1 MECIVDKA
9 KDEIYAFYDHLNN
22 NTSHLTSRDDIC
34 TPMACVDRMI
44 DSVPDELW
52 RRDDT
57 NILDPCCGNGNF
69 VAGCLQKTD
78 IDNIYANE
86 QSPIR
91 YQNCL
96 DLLHPTHSSCSDY
109 LCYGDG
115 KTRFSL
121 IIGNPP
127 YSGGANK
134 NRSLY
139 QKFIRHS
146 IGLLEDGGYLCFV
159 TPNSWMSYNNDN
171 ETLHRLLE
179 GGSFVSID
187 NDAKRYFGGVG
198 SSFVIFVWQKG
209 VMGNCTKVTNA
220 FLKRDVQ
227 DGVRLHSDL
236 PFLPL
241 YISQPVLDLIPRT
254 ISSDRNRWEYRCDL
268 HNHTR
273 RDLLSDIKD
282 DTYQYET
289 IHTARKTRWASVRQD
304 DIYDKWL
311 VITPLSTYFIPF
323 IRHNVNVTQ
332 SVGYV
337 ACDTE
342 EEAVAIR
349 NELTKPLWKVLIH
362 LTRYGNFN
370 NIMLLK
376 HLRFGEDIEMTP
388 TEADVISELNSLIKY

>member
-1 MECIVDKA
+1 MEYIANKA
-9 KDEIYAFYDHLNN
+9 KDEIYRFYDNLNN
-22 NTSHLTSRDDIC
+22 DTFHFTSRDDIC
-34 TPMACVDRMI
+34 TPMACVDRMV

-52 RRDDT
+52 HRDDVRV
-57 NILDPCCGNGNF
+57 LDPCCGNGNF
-69 VAGCLQKTD
+69 VVGCLQRTI
-78 IDNIYANE
+78 IDNVYVNE
-86 QSPIR
+86 LNPIR

-96 DLLHPTHSSCSDY
+96 DLLHPTYASCGDY
-109 LCYGDG
+109 LCYDAGEI
-115 KTRFSL
+115 RFSL
-121 IIGNPP
+121 IISNPP

-146 IGLLEDGGYLCFV
+146 IDLLEDGGYLCFV
-159 TPNSWMSYNNDN
+159 TPDSWMSYNNDN
-171 ETLHRLLE
+171 ETLHRLLTE
-179 GGSFVSID
+179 GSFVSID
-187 NDAKRYFGGVG
+187 NDVKRYFGGVG

-209 VMGNCTKVTNA
+209 VMNNRTKVTNT
-220 FLKRDVQ
+220 FLRRDIQ
-227 DGVRLHSDL
+227 DDVKIDSTL

-241 YISQPVLDLIPRT
+241 YISQPILELIPRA
-254 ISSDRNRWEYRCDL
+254 ISDDRNRWEYRCDL

-289 IHTARKTRWASVRQD
+289 IHTARKTRWASVKQD

-311 VITPLSTYFIPF
+311 VITPLSTYFVPF
-323 IRHNVNVTQ
+323 VRHNVNVTQ

-342 EEAVAIR
+342 DEAIAVR
-349 NELTKPLWKVLIH
+349 DELTKPLWKVLIH

-376 HLRFGEDIEMTP
+376 HLRFGENIEMTSA
-388 TEADVISELNSLIKY
+388 EADVISELDALIKY